1 MRFKNYEFDACAFI
15 KCPNIAEALHLNAI
29 LIASE
34 NGFGK
39 RENISKATQIDE
51 KVTILKFNCTFLRN
65 YFLVVRAP
73 LIPLMDFSRVNYA
86 KLNIN

>member
-29 LIASE
+29 LI
-34 NGFGK
+34 K

-51 KVTILKFNCTFLRN
+51 KVTILKFNCTFLWN
-65 YFLVVRAP
+65 YFSVVRAP

>member
-39 RENISKATQIDE
+39 RE
-51 KVTILKFNCTFLRN
+51 KVQK
-65 YFLVVRAP
+65 P
-73 LIPLMDFSRVNYA
+73 H
-86 KLNIN
+86 K